1 MTTSGVSA
9 APAET
14 LVTALAHLFAI
25 LTEHRGLVPD
35 PGAAPLATQWPIVR
49 QMPLDAPEF
58 PALAALVYRLGVFD
72 GAASTGSE
80 RAQTAAVDANRI
92 DGGWLA
98 LRARSFFFV
107 QPTAT
112 PRHPGIT
119 YSLAVVVAT
128 ASAGQDSMAKLARA
142 RAHIQR
148 AVDLL
153 RRRRAYVTSARVVRL
168 VYGRPAKRVRPP
180 VQNSA
185 DVSTEVW
192 YTDELQYDSMAHEL
206 VPPHR
211 LLAQM
216 TPAELAPIPAVS
228 LRIAR
233 QSPDRLDVLLE
244 TDRVAR
250 VAGYVPGQLIC
261 IERAALLDGGRSFS
275 FRVVA

>member
-98 LRARSFFFV
+98 LRARNFFFV

-128 ASAGQDSMAKLARA
+128 A
-142 RAHIQR
+142 
-148 AVDLL
+148 
-153 RRRRAYVTSARVVRL
+153 
-168 VYGRPAKRVRPP
+168 
-180 VQNSA
+180 
-185 DVSTEVW
+185 
-192 YTDELQYDSMAHEL
+192 
-206 VPPHR
+206 
-211 LLAQM
+211 
-216 TPAELAPIPAVS
+216 
-228 LRIAR
+228 
-233 QSPDRLDVLLE
+233 
-244 TDRVAR
+244 
-250 VAGYVPGQLIC
+250 GY
-261 IERAALLDGGRSFS
+261 RAADDAYASQAKVRFDKND
-275 FRVVA
+275 VVSHL